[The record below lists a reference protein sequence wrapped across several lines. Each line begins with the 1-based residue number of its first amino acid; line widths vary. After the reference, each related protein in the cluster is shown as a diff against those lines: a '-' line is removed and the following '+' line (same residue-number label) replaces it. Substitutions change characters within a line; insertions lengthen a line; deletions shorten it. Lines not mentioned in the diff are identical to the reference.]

1 MSNDERFPAYR
12 RSHGGR
18 HLFKISAP
26 DRFEELQR
34 IGKHWVLHTVVASAY
49 PEKVR
54 VQEMLDGAWSF
65 EDSDADEWSTAR
77 ALARV

>member
-1 MSNDERFPAYR
+1 MNNDEQFPAYR
-12 RSHGGR
+12 RSHGGT
-18 HLFKISAP
+18 HLYKITAP

-34 IGKHWVLHTVVASAY
+34 IGKHWVLHTVVAAAY

-54 VQEMLDGAWSF
+54 VQEMLERAWSF
-65 EDSDADEWSTAR
+65 EDSDAVEWSTVM